1 MDQLRARLQ
10 HLLESHATALL
21 VAGSLVVAY
30 GTLFPA
36 SLVVAPGG
44 SWSDKVYHT
53 VGFGGLT
60 ALLWI
65 RLKTAGLKGR
75 SLDAVALGL
84 GVGAGIGV
92 ELLQGLLPTGRSA
105 EVGDVVADAIGSVLA
120 VILLRLARFDAPSPT
135 LAPIRPR
142 PESG

>member
-1 MDQLRARLQ
+1 VASLRTRLQ
-10 HLLESHATALL
+10 RLLEAHASVLL
-21 VAGSLVVAY
+21 GIGVLVVAY

-36 SLVVAPGG
+36 DLVVAPGG
-44 SWSDKVYHT
+44 GGSDKLYHL

-65 RLKTAGLKGR
+65 RLKTAGLQGR
-75 SLDAVALGL
+75 TLDVAALTL

-92 ELLQGLLPTGRSA
+92 ELLQWWLPTGRSA
-105 EVGDVVADAIGSVLA
+105 EVGDVAADALGSLLA

-135 LAPIRPR
+135 PSPPRPR